1 MIPSTEL
8 RRREVLLSLASLAVT
23 PVLAG
28 AANAAL
34 PGDSIY
40 RLDAQLQDQDGR
52 PLALSALQGTPV
64 LASMFYS
71 SCDMVCPMIFETVH
85 ATLRALP
92 AAQRSAV
99 RVLMVSFDP
108 ERDTVAVLKK
118 TAQARNCDGQ
128 WVLARA
134 DEGTARKV
142 AAVLG
147 IQYRRLADGEFN
159 HSTVINVLD
168 QSGRITAKTGK
179 LGSVDAKVTEAI
191 RKMGA
196 HSG

>member
-1 MIPSTEL
+1 MTLSTEL
-8 RRREVLLSLASLAVT
+8 RRRELLISLAALAVT
-23 PVLAG
+23 PGLARAAGG
-28 AANAAL
+28 AI

-52 PLALSALQGTPV
+52 PFALSSLQGTPV

-92 AAQRSAV
+92 AAQRSEV

-108 ERDTVAVLKK
+108 ARDTVAVLKQ
-118 TAQARNCDGQ
+118 TARARNCDGQ

-134 DEGTARKV
+134 DEGTARKI
-142 AAVLG
+142 AAILG
-147 IQYRRLADGEFN
+147 IQYRKLADGEYN
-159 HSTVINVLD
+159 HSTVIDVLD
-168 QSGRITAKTGK
+168 PAGRIMAKTGK
-179 LGSVDAKVTEAI
+179 LGSVDQRVTDAL
-191 RKMGA
+191 RKMAAG
-196 HSG
+196 